1 MQISLSDLQSKKT
14 SNRIYILGS
23 GKSILDITDNEWKE
37 IEYLLEYLA
46 KYKREQDEIVVQC
59 DQGNTTPEVYRVLQE
74 LTERGSVVYKLI
86 EFPLNNNFA
95 AFKNNLKDN
104 CSGDYIFQIDAD
116 EYPEEYLMD
125 TIEWVINNNPKTD
138 IFWVP
143 RINKVEGLTQEHI
156 NKWGWNVDDQKR
168 VNFPDY
174 QCRILKNVKR
184 IKWKNKVHEVLTG
197 HKTESHLPANKEFC
211 IYHLKN
217 IERQEKQ
224 NEFYNTI

>member
-1 MQISLSDLQSKKT
+1 MKISYA
-14 SNRIYILGS
+14 IPVC
-23 GKSILDITDNEWKE
+23 NEYRE
-37 IEYLLEYLA
+37 IEYLLEYLT
-46 KYKREQDEIVVQC
+46 KHKREQDEIVVQC
-59 DQGNTTPEVYRVLQE
+59 DQGNTTSEGYEVLKQYPDI
-74 LTERGSVVYKLI
+74 KII
-86 EFPLNNNFA
+86 EFALDKDFA
-95 AFKNNLKDN
+95 SFKNNLKDN

-125 TIEWVINNNPKTD
+125 TIEWVVNNNPKTD

>member
-1 MQISLSDLQSKKT
+1 MKISYA
-14 SNRIYILGS
+14 IPVC
-23 GKSILDITDNEWKE
+23 NEWKE
-37 IEYLLEYLA
+37 IKSLMDYLF

-59 DQGNTTPEVYRVLQE
+59 DKGNTTPEVYGVLKHYSE
-74 LTERGSVVYKLI
+74 FNMPYKLV
-86 EFPLNNNFA
+86 EFPLSGDFA
-95 AFKNNLKDN
+95 SFKNNLKDN

-125 TIEWVINNNPKTD
+125 TIEWLIKNNPGVD

-143 RINKVEGLTQEHI
+143 RINTVRGLTQEHI
-156 NKWGWNVDDQKR
+156 NKWGWNVDPNGR

-197 HKTESHLPANKEFC
+197 YKTEAHLPANDEFC
-211 IYHLKN
+211 IHHPKD

-224 NEFYNTI
+224 NALYATL

>member
-1 MQISLSDLQSKKT
+1 MKISYA
-14 SNRIYILGS
+14 IPVC
-23 GKSILDITDNEWKE
+23 NEYKE
-37 IEYLLEYLA
+37 IEYLLEYLI
-46 KYKREQDEIVVQC
+46 KHKRDQDEIVVQC
-59 DQGNTTPEVYRVLQE
+59 DQGNTTEEVYKTLKEYPDIKV
-74 LTERGSVVYKLI
+74 I
-86 EFPLNNNFA
+86 EFALDKNFA

-116 EYPEEYLMD
+116 EYPEEYLMQ
-125 TIEWVINNNPKTD
+125 TLEWLIKNNSGVD

-143 RINKVEGLTQEHI
+143 RINTVRGLTQEHV
-156 NKWGWNVDDQKR
+156 NKWGWNVGPDER

-197 HKTESHLPANKEFC
+197 YKTESQLPSNDEFC
-211 IYHLKN
+211 IHHPKT

-224 NEFYNTI
+224 NIFYNTL

>member
-1 MQISLSDLQSKKT
+1 MKISYA
-14 SNRIYILGS
+14 IPVC
-23 GKSILDITDNEWKE
+23 NEYKE
-37 IEYLLEYLA
+37 IKYLLEYLT
-46 KYKREQDEIVVQC
+46 KHKREQDEIVVQC
-59 DQGNTTPEVYRVLQE
+59 DQGNTTPEVYDVLKQH
-74 LTERGSVVYKLI
+74 SNIKVI
-86 EFPLNNNFA
+86 EFALNKDCA
-95 AFKNNLKDN
+95 SFKNNLKDN

-116 EYPEEYLMD
+116 EYPEEYLMN

-143 RINKVEGLTQEHI
+143 RINMVEGLTQEHI
-156 NKWGWNVDDQKR
+156 DKWGWRVDDNKR

-197 HKTESHLPANKEFC
+197 HKIESQLPANKEFC